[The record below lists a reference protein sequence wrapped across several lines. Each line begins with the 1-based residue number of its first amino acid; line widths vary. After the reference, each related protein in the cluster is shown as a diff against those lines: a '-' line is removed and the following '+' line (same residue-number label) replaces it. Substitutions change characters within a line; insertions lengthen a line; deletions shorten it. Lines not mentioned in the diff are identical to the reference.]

1 MKKAVLVDYY
11 YCTGC
16 HTCEIACAVSH
27 DLPTEQAG
35 VVLSH
40 IGPWESSRGPWQ
52 DDYLPFWTKNCD
64 LCQGGQAAHDGAP
77 MCVHHC
83 QAQCIKMGEAQDLA
97 RELAERPNQALYLI
111 EA

>member
-27 DLPTEQAG
+27 DLPTEQSG

-40 IGPWESSRGPWQ
+40 IGPWESERGPWQ
-52 DDYLPFWTKNCD
+52 DD
-64 LCQGGQAAHDGAP
+64 
-77 MCVHHC
+77 
-83 QAQCIKMGEAQDLA
+83 
-97 RELAERPNQALYLI
+97 
-111 EA
+111 